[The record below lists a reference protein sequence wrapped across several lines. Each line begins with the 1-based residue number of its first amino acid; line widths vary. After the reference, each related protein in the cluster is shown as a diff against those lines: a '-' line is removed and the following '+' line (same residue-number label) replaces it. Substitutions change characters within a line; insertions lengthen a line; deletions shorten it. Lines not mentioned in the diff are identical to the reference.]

1 MTNKEKRT
9 IHLHLVSDATGE
21 TLIAVSKAVMAQY
34 DDIAA
39 IEHMHMLVRS
49 SRQLS
54 RTLREIEAQPG
65 IVLHTVVNEKLVAEL
80 EKRCAELQLP
90 AIAVLNSI
98 IKSFDRYLGAAHKP
112 VVSGQH
118 SLDDSYFRRIEALN
132 FTMEHDDGRLPND
145 LNDADIVLLGISR
158 TSKTPTGIYLAQRG
172 YKTANVPLVPSLPFP
187 EALLKPHNAFVA
199 CLIASP
205 ERISEVRQH
214 RSRLLSDK
222 DMDDYLDRAR
232 ITEEI
237 SYSRRI
243 CARHGWPVIDVSRR
257 SVEETAA
264 TILQL
269 MHDREIESQR
279 QSEEKN
285 V

>member
-1 MTNKEKRT
+1 MTHSPPRS

-21 TLIAVSKAVMAQY
+21 TLITVSKAVMVQY
-34 DDIAA
+34 EGIEA
-39 IEHMHMLVRS
+39 IEHIHMLVRS
-49 SRQLS
+49 TRQLT
-54 RTLREIEAQPG
+54 RTMQEIETAPG
-65 IVLHTVVNEKLVAEL
+65 IVLYTIVNPKLAEEL
-80 EKRCAELQLP
+80 EKRCAELKVP
-90 AIAVLNSI
+90 AIPVLDGI
-98 IKSFDRYLGAAHKP
+98 LKTFDQYLGAPHRLM
-112 VVSGQH
+112 VSGQH
-118 SLDDSYFRRIEALN
+118 ALDASYFRRIDALN
-132 FTMEHDDGRLPND
+132 FTMEHDDGRLPAN

-187 EALLKPHNAFVA
+187 KALLEPHNAFVV

-205 ERISEVRQH
+205 ERISEVRRH
-214 RSRLLSDK
+214 RSQLLSDK
-222 DMDDYLDRAR
+222 DLEDYVDRAQ

-243 CARHGWPVIDVSRR
+243 CGRHQWPVIDVTRR

-269 MHDREIESQR
+269 MHDREAKKR
-279 QSEEKN
+279 QPRTQT
-285 V
+285 